1 MKRIL
6 TGLQPTGVITLGNYI
21 GAIKQMTKLQDK
33 YDSII
38 FIADMHAITIP
49 QDKEE
54 LPNKIKSL
62 VALYLACGIDP
73 AKNTIFIQSENI
85 YHANVSWL
93 LECNTYYGEL
103 SRMTQF
109 KDKSMKNQNFTSGLL
124 TYPVLMAADI
134 LIYDTDYVPVGID
147 QKQHVE
153 LARDIAIRF
162 NKKYEDTFKVPEPM
176 INDIGT
182 KIMDLQEPTK
192 KMSKSSE
199 NQKGVIRLLDDEATI
214 RKKIMSATTDSDTR
228 IIYDKENKPGIS
240 NLINIYASLSNLS
253 IKEVED
259 KFENYNYGNFKK
271 EVADLVVEELTK
283 IQDRYNNIINSDELN
298 KILDEGRNKTSQ
310 IAKEKYELLKSKI
323 GLGRCE

>member
-21 GAIKQMTKLQDK
+21 GAIKQMTKLQEE

-38 FIADMHAITIP
+38 FIADMHAITVP
-49 QDKEE
+49 QDREE
-54 LPNKIKSL
+54 LPNKIRSL

-73 AKNTIFIQSENI
+73 NKNTIFIQSENV
-85 YHANVSWL
+85 YHANLSWF

-109 KDKSMKNQNFTSGLL
+109 KDKSMKNQNFSAGLL
-124 TYPVLMAADI
+124 TYPVLMASDI

-162 NKKYEDTFKVPEPM
+162 NKKYGDTFKVPEPL
-176 INDIGT
+176 INEIGT
-182 KIMDLQEPTK
+182 KINDLQEPTK

-199 NQKGVIRLLDDEATI
+199 NQKGVIRLLDDEKTI
-214 RKKIMSATTDSDTR
+214 RKKIMSATTDSDMKV
-228 IIYDKENKPGIS
+228 IYDKENKPGIS
-240 NLINIYASLSNLS
+240 NLINIYAALTDLS
-253 IKEVED
+253 INEVEN
-259 KFENYNYGNFKK
+259 KFVGYNYGNFKK
-271 EVADLVVEELTK
+271 EVADVVVDKLTA
-283 IQDRYNNIINSDELN
+283 IQTKYNEIINSKELDI
-298 KILDEGRNKTSQ
+298 ILDNGKNKTMELAYKKYSEV
-310 IAKEKYELLKSKI
+310 KEKI
-323 GLGRCE
+323 GLGRSE

>member
-21 GAIKQMTKLQDK
+21 GAIKQMTKLQDE

-73 AKNTIFIQSENI
+73 TKNTIFIQSENI

-182 KIMDLQEPTK
+182 KIMDLQDPTK
-192 KMSKSSE
+192 KMSKSNE

-214 RKKIMSATTDSDTR
+214 RKKIMSATTDSDTKV
-228 IIYDKENKPGIS
+228 IYDKENKPGIS

-253 IKEVED
+253 IKEVEE

-298 KILDEGRNKTSQ
+298 KILDEGRERTSK
-310 IAKEKYELLKSKI
+310 IAKEKYELLKTKI